1 MTLNQK
7 TTPYS
12 INDLANSRTFEEQTK
27 ELLKF
32 CTRTHAKA
40 VMLFIAFDPQTNE
53 INDQQ
58 HELVLE
64 AIANRLLT
72 KARDSD
78 VYAYLGEM
86 NFASLTVE
94 TSQEHV
100 SILVEKLN
108 NELAEPI
115 ELLDGPL
122 IKLSAKIGIAEFP
135 EQGDSYEQLI
145 NISSKGL

>member
-12 INDLANSRTFEEQTK
+12 INDLADSKAFEEQTK

-40 VMLFIAFDPQTNE
+40 VMLFIAFDSHTNE

-64 AIANRLLT
+64 AIANRLLA

-115 ELLDGPL
+115 ELLDGSV
-122 IKLSAKIGIAEFP
+122 IKLSSKIGIAEFP
-135 EQGDSYEQLI
+135 EQGDSYERLI

>member
-7 TTPYS
+7 TKTYS
-12 INDLANSRTFEEQTK
+12 LNDLADSNTFEEQTK

-40 VMLFIAFDPQTNE
+40 VMLFIAFDSHTSE
-53 INDQQ
+53 INAQQ

-64 AIANRLLT
+64 AIANRLLA

-78 VYAYLGEM
+78 VYAYLGEL

-115 ELLDGPL
+115 ELLDGSV

-135 EQGDSYEQLI
+135 EQGNSYEQLI